1 MRLRDTRM
9 HCVFGVGENPIILR
23 ESCWRE
29 ATFQVLSSV
38 SFSSSCMCVCAFA
51 CLQNFVIL
59 WSSWDNNLVIFGSH
73 SLENLALVQ
82 DLTLIMLFC
91 LFVDVSL
98 IMLLSSCKYIKKF
111 LILFVI
117 GVKEVLVHL
126 WVLLLC
132 LYQ

>member
-59 WSSWDNNLVIFGSH
+59 
-73 SLENLALVQ
+73 
-82 DLTLIMLFC
+82 
-91 LFVDVSL
+91 
-98 IMLLSSCKYIKKF
+98 
-111 LILFVI
+111 
-117 GVKEVLVHL
+117 
-126 WVLLLC
+126 
-132 LYQ
+132 